1 MTRHRINFS
10 DHEKDYIR
18 TNAPYR
24 ASWGSLARDLERM
37 FPEDNQG
44 RRNGKYI
51 RDWYRL
57 ETHREEEQAVVE
69 AEVPATI
76 AAEIKYRGLSPAD
89 VGQILADGLRK
100 RAAA

>member
-1 MTRHRINFS
+1 MTGHRINFS
-10 DHEKDYIR
+10 DNEKEYIK

-37 FPEDNQG
+37 FPEDNHG
-44 RRNGKYI
+44 KRNGKYI

-57 ETHREEEQAVVE
+57 EVHREGEQAIIS

-89 VGQILADGLRK
+89 VGQILADGLKRK
-100 RAAA
+100 ATA